1 MRRYLIVS
9 IVILMAL
16 AVAWPVLGQREG
28 RESRQA
34 LSEEQRTRLRERWQN
49 MSEEERQQL
58 RNQMRERTASRG
70 IVFGREEQ
78 LKVIEGIE
86 EQLAKLKEAIK
97 QAPDRE
103 ELRKLPEA
111 SPEARAKLREEW
123 QKTRQ
128 EQQQMV
134 SAIQR
139 QLTRLVGPRPPE
151 RIERP
156 GLFLNELKAIR
167 ETAVKENAKK
177 TVEHIESLITRYQI
191 GQEEQ
196 VIKLKKAPEFTLT
209 SFDGKT
215 VSLSDYEGKI
225 VALEW
230 FNLECPFVQYH
241 YNTATTMVDLAKK
254 HKGKIVWLAIN
265 STSHTTPEA
274 NKTFAEKHKLPYLI
288 LDDRSGKVGRAYKA
302 TNTPHIFIIDTK
314 GYIAYDGAI
323 DNSPMG
329 ETPQGQEP
337 INYVDKALTELKAGR
352 TVSIR
357 ETKPYGCTVKYA
369 N

>member
-1 MRRYLIVS
+1 MRKYLIVS
-9 IVILMAL
+9 VVILMAL

-28 RESRQA
+28 GKNGQV
-34 LSEEQRTRLRERWQN
+34 LSEEE
-49 MSEEERQQL
+49 MQQL
-58 RNQMRERTASRG
+58 RARVPGRAASRG

-78 LKVIEGIE
+78 LKTIEAIE
-86 EQLAKLKEAIK
+86 EQLVKLKEAIK

-103 ELRKLPEA
+103 DFRKLPEA
-111 SPEARAKLREEW
+111 SPEAQAKLRKEW

-134 SAIQR
+134 SVIQQ
-139 QLTRLVGPRPPE
+139 QLTKLARPRPPA

-156 GLFLNELKAIR
+156 GLFLNELKAIH
-167 ETAVKENAKK
+167 ETAVKENAEK
-177 TVEHIESLITRYQI
+177 TAEHIERLITRYQR
-191 GQEEQ
+191 GQEERL
-196 VIKLKKAPEFTLT
+196 VRPKKTPEFTLT

-215 VSLSDYEGKI
+215 VSLSDYKGKI
-225 VALEW
+225 VVLEW

-241 YNTATTMVDLAKK
+241 YNTATTMVALANKY
-254 HKGKIVWLAIN
+254 KGKIVWLAVN

-288 LDDRSGKVGRAYKA
+288 LDDRTGKIGRAYNA

-329 ETPQGQEP
+329 NTPQGQEL
-337 INYVDKALTELKAGR
+337 INYADKALTELTAGK
-352 TVSIR
+352 TVSLK

>member
-1 MRRYLIVS
+1 MKRYLIT
-9 IVILMAL
+9 IFVISMAL

-28 RESRQA
+28 KKDGQV
-34 LSEEQRTRLRERWQN
+34 LSEEE
-49 MSEEERQQL
+49 MQQL
-58 RNQMRERTASRG
+58 RARVPGRAASRG

-78 LKVIEGIE
+78 LKTIEAIE
-86 EQLAKLKEAIK
+86 EQLVKLKEAIK

-103 ELRKLPEA
+103 DFRKLPEA
-111 SPEARAKLREEW
+111 SPEQQAKLREEW
-123 QKTRQ
+123 QKKRQ

-134 SAIQR
+134 SDIQK
-139 QLTRLVGPRPPE
+139 QLTKLEGPRSPA

-167 ETAVKENAKK
+167 ETAIKENAKK
-177 TVEHIESLITRYQI
+177 TVEHIESLIAKYQI

-196 VIKLKKAPEFTLT
+196 LIKLKKAPEFTLT
-209 SFDGKT
+209 SFGGKT
-215 VSLSDYEGKI
+215 ISLSDYKGKI
-225 VALEW
+225 VVLEW

-241 YNTATTMVDLAKK
+241 YNTANTMVDLAKK
-254 HKGKIVWLAIN
+254 YKDKVVWLAIN
-265 STSHTTPEA
+265 STSHTTPEE
-274 NKTFAEKHKLPYLI
+274 NKTFAEKHKLPYPI
-288 LDDRSGKVGRAYKA
+288 LDDRSGKVGRAYNA

-314 GYIAYDGAI
+314 GYIVYDGAI

-329 ETPQGQEP
+329 NTPQGQEL

-369 N
+369 NQK

>member
-1 MRRYLIVS
+1 MRKYLIVS
-9 IVILMAL
+9 VVILMAL

-28 RESRQA
+28 GKDGQV
-34 LSEEQRTRLRERWQN
+34 LSEEE
-49 MSEEERQQL
+49 MQQL
-58 RNQMRERTASRG
+58 RAHVPGRAASRG

-78 LKVIEGIE
+78 LKTIEAIE
-86 EQLAKLKEAIK
+86 KQLLKLKEAIK

-103 ELRKLPEA
+103 DFRKLPEA
-111 SPEARAKLREEW
+111 SPEAQAKLRKEW

-134 SAIQR
+134 SVIQQ
-139 QLTRLVGPRPPE
+139 QLTKLAGPRSPA

-156 GLFLNELKAIR
+156 GLFLNELKAIHK
-167 ETAVKENAKK
+167 TAVKENAEK
-177 TVEHIESLITRYQI
+177 TAEHIERLITRYQI
-191 GQEEQ
+191 RQEERL
-196 VIKLKKAPEFTLT
+196 IRLKKAPEFTLT

-215 VSLSDYEGKI
+215 VSLSDYKGKI
-225 VALEW
+225 VVLEW

-254 HKGKIVWLAIN
+254 HKGKIAWLAIN

-288 LDDRSGKVGRAYKA
+288 LDDRTGKIGRAYNA

-314 GYIAYDGAI
+314 GFIAYDGAI

-329 ETPQGQEP
+329 NTPQGQEL
-337 INYVDKALTELKAGR
+337 INYADKALTELTAGK
-352 TVSIR
+352 TVSLK